1 MGFLKQD
8 APVVDYQEWSKGTRA
23 EKIVPMARHWAEVGF
38 GTPVVLHL
46 FYVVKIL
53 LYILGAWL
61 FALATKGIDGFT
73 NVGQWYAEPIVF
85 EKVVLYTMLFEV
97 VGLGCG
103 FGPLNN
109 RFFPPMGSILYWL
122 RPNTIRLPPWPRRVP
137 LTKGTTRTPF
147 DAVLYGALLVVL
159 VIALF
164 SDGTGPVAA
173 LGTTVGVLPMWEI
186 WTILGLLAVL
196 GLRDKVIFLA
206 ARGEVYASFTVAFL
220 FAGYGVDMIIAA
232 KLVCLVIWLG
242 AATSKLNKHFP
253 FVISTMMSNN
263 PVFRPRFIKR
273 MFFEHFPD
281 DLRPGRLSRWLAHFS
296 TAIEGLVPLVLFF
309 SHGGWPTYVAA
320 FVMLCF
326 HFGILSSIP
335 MGVPLEW
342 NVFMMFSVLAL
353 FVGHASVG
361 LGDMT
366 TPLPLLL
373 FVAVGGTVVIGNLFP
388 RKVSFLPGMR
398 YYAGNWDTG
407 LWCVKPS
414 AAQKIE
420 KHIVSIASMP
430 QAQMERYYGSPET
443 AQMYLYMGYAF
454 RAFNTHGR
462 AMFTLAHRAMAG
474 QNEDEY
480 VLTDGERICSTAI
493 GWNFGDGHMHN
504 EQLIEALQERCHF
517 EPGEIRVLLLDA
529 QPIHKQRQ
537 EYRLVDP
544 ATGEFERGY
553 VNVADM
559 VTRQPWD
566 DTVPVHVTWEKD
578 SAGAAGAATSSS
590 DAT

>member
-8 APVVDYQEWSKGTRA
+8 TPQVDFEEWSKGTRA
-23 EKIVPMARHWAEVGF
+23 EKIIPMARHWAEVGF
-38 GTPVVLHL
+38 GTPVLLHL
-46 FYVVKIL
+46 FYVVKIV
-53 LYILGAWL
+53 LYILAAWL
-61 FALATKGIDGFT
+61 LALTTTGIGGFT
-73 NVGQWYAEPIVF
+73 DVAHWYAEPIVF

-122 RPNTIRLPPWPRRVP
+122 RPGTIRLPPWPGRIP
-137 LTKGTTRTPF
+137 LTKGDNRTPV
-147 DAVLYGALLVVL
+147 DVLLYGALLVLL
-159 VIALF
+159 VIAVF
-164 SDGTGPVAA
+164 SDGAGPVPA
-173 LGTTVGVLPMWEI
+173 LGTTIGVLPAWQI
-186 WTILGLLAVL
+186 WAVLGVLAVL

-206 ARGEVYASFTVAFL
+206 ARGEVYASFTAAFL
-220 FAGYGVDMIIAA
+220 FAAYGVDMIVGA

-263 PVFRPRFIKR
+263 PVFRPKFIKR
-273 MFFEHFPD
+273 GFFEHFPD
-281 DLRPGRLSRWLAHFS
+281 DLRPGRRSRWLAHFS

-309 SHGGWPTYVAA
+309 SHGGWPTAIAA

-361 LGDMT
+361 LADLT
-366 TPLPLLL
+366 TPLPILL
-373 FVAVGGTVVIGNLFP
+373 FAVVAGTVVTGNLFP

-398 YYAGNWDTG
+398 YYAGNWDTT

-414 AAQKIE
+414 ADEKIAKGVVAIAAMPAAQLE
-420 KHIVSIASMP
+420 KF
-430 QAQMERYYGSPET
+430 YGSKEA
-443 AQMYLYMGYAF
+443 AQIPMYMGYAF

-462 AMFTLAHRAMAG
+462 ALFTLAHRAMAG
-474 QNEDEY
+474 HSEDDY
-480 VLTDGERICSTAI
+480 VLTDGERVTSSAI
-493 GWNFGDGHMHN
+493 GWNFGDGHFSN
-504 EQLIEALQERCHF
+504 EQLVAALQKRCHF
-517 EPGEIRVLLLDA
+517 EPGEVRIVMLDA
-529 QPIHKQRQ
+529 QPIHRQ
-537 EYRLVDP
+537 TQQYRLVDA

-553 VNVADM
+553 VQVADM
-559 VTRQPWD
+559 VTRQPWAD
-566 DTVPVHVTWEKD
+566 DVPVHVQ
-578 SAGAAGAATSSS
+578 S
-590 DAT
+590 

>member
-8 APVVDYQEWSKGTRA
+8 APVVDYEEWNKGTRA
-23 EKIVPMARHWAEVGF
+23 EKIIPMARHWAEVGF

-53 LYILGAWL
+53 LYILAAWL
-61 FALATKGIDGFT
+61 IALTTEGIDGFT
-73 NVGQWYAEPIVF
+73 NVASWYAEPIVF

-97 VGLGCG
+97 IGLGCG

-109 RFFPPMGSILYWL
+109 RFFPPMGSVLYWL
-122 RPNTIRLPPWPRRVP
+122 RPNTIRLPPWPSRVP
-137 LTKGTTRTPF
+137 LTKGTTRTPV
-147 DAVLYGALLVVL
+147 DAALYGALLVMLL
-159 VIALF
+159 VALF
-164 SDGTGPVAA
+164 SDGTGPIPA
-173 LGTTVGVLPMWEI
+173 LGTTVGVLPMWQI
-186 WTILGLLAVL
+186 WTVLGLLALL

-273 MFFEHFPD
+273 KFFEHFPD
-281 DLRPGRLSRWLAHFS
+281 DLRPGRMSRWLAHFS
-296 TAIEGLVPLVLFF
+296 TAIEGLVPLMLFF
-309 SHGGWPTYVAA
+309 SHGGWPTAIAA

-342 NVFMMFSVLAL
+342 NVFMMFCVLAL
-353 FVGHASVG
+353 FVGHAPVG
-361 LGDMT
+361 LTDMT
-366 TPLPLLL
+366 TPLPVLL
-373 FVAVGGTVVIGNLFP
+373 FLVVAGTVVVGNLFP

-398 YYAGNWDTG
+398 YYAGNWDTT

-414 AAQKIE
+414 ATEKIE
-420 KHIVSIASMP
+420 KDIVSIASMP
-430 QAQMERYYGSPET
+430 QTQMERYYGSPET

-474 QNEDEY
+474 QNEDDY

-504 EQLIEALQERCHF
+504 EQLIAAMQERCHF
-517 EPGEIRVLLLDA
+517 EPGEVRILILDA

-578 SAGAAGAATSSS
+578 SA

>member
-8 APVVDYQEWSKGTRA
+8 APVVDYEQWSKGTRA

-53 LYILGAWL
+53 LYILGGWL
-61 FALATKGIDGFT
+61 FALATKDIDGFT
-73 NVGQWYAEPIVF
+73 NVASWYAEPIVF

-97 VGLGCG
+97 IGLGCG

-122 RPNTIRLPPWPRRVP
+122 RPNTIRLPPWPNRVP
-137 LTKGTTRTPF
+137 LTTGSTRTPV
-147 DAVLYGALLVVL
+147 DALLYAALLVMLL
-159 VIALF
+159 VALF
-164 SDGTGPVAA
+164 SNGTGPIPG
-173 LGTTVGVLPMWEI
+173 LETTVGVLPMWQI

-220 FAGYGVDMIIAA
+220 FAGVDMIVAA
-232 KLVCLVIWLG
+232 KLVCLMIWLG

-273 MFFEHFPD
+273 RFFEHFPD

-309 SHGGWPTYVAA
+309 SHGGWPTAIAA

-353 FVGHASVG
+353 FVGHSQVG
-361 LGDMT
+361 LTDMT

-373 FVAVGGTVVIGNLFP
+373 FIVVAGTVIVGNLAP

-398 YYAGNWDTG
+398 YYAGNWDTT

-414 AAQKIE
+414 AAEKIE
-420 KHIVSIASMP
+420 KNIVSIASMP

-462 AMFTLAHRAMAG
+462 AMFTLAHRVMAG
-474 QNEDEY
+474 QNEDDY

-504 EQLIEALQERCHF
+504 EQLIAAMQERCHF
-517 EPGEIRVLLLDA
+517 EPGEIRILLLDA

-537 EYRLVDP
+537 EYRLVDA

-553 VNVADM
+553 VKVADM

-578 SAGAAGAATSSS
+578 SA

>member
-8 APVVDYQEWSKGTRA
+8 APVVDYEEWKKGTRA
-23 EKIVPMARHWAEVGF
+23 EKIIPMARHWAEVGF

-53 LYILGAWL
+53 LYILAAWL
-61 FALATKGIDGFT
+61 IALTTEGIDGFT
-73 NVGQWYAEPIVF
+73 NVASWYAEPIVF

-97 VGLGCG
+97 IGLGCG

-109 RFFPPMGSILYWL
+109 RFFPPMGSVLYWL
-122 RPNTIRLPPWPRRVP
+122 RPNTIRLPPWPSRVP
-137 LTKGTTRTPF
+137 LTKGTTRMPV
-147 DAVLYGALLVVL
+147 DAALYGAMLVMLLV
-159 VIALF
+159 ALF
-164 SDGTGPVAA
+164 SDGTGPIPA
-173 LGTTVGVLPMWEI
+173 LGTTVGVLPMWQI
-186 WTILGLLAVL
+186 WTVLGLLALL

-220 FAGYGVDMIIAA
+220 FAGYGVDVIIAA

-273 MFFEHFPD
+273 KFFEHFPD
-281 DLRPGRLSRWLAHFS
+281 DLRPGRMSRWLAHFS

-309 SHGGWPTYVAA
+309 SHGGWPTAIAA

-342 NVFMMFSVLAL
+342 NVFMMFCVLAL
-353 FVGHASVG
+353 FVGHAPVG
-361 LGDMT
+361 LTDMT
-366 TPLPLLL
+366 TPLPVLL
-373 FVAVGGTVVIGNLFP
+373 FLVVAGTVVVGNLFP

-398 YYAGNWDTG
+398 YYAGNWDTT

-414 AAQKIE
+414 ATEKIE
-420 KHIVSIASMP
+420 KDIVSIASMP
-430 QAQMERYYGSPET
+430 QTQMERYYGSPET

-474 QNEDEY
+474 QNEDDY

-504 EQLIEALQERCHF
+504 EQLIAAMQERCHF
-517 EPGEIRVLLLDA
+517 EPGEVRILILDA

-578 SAGAAGAATSSS
+578 SA

>member
-8 APVVDYQEWSKGTRA
+8 TPQINFEEWSKGTRA
-23 EKIVPMARHWAEVGF
+23 QKIIPMARHWAEVGF

-46 FYVVKIL
+46 FYVVKIG
-53 LYILGAWL
+53 LYILAAWL
-61 FALATKGIDGFT
+61 LALTTTGINGFT
-73 NVGQWYAEPIVF
+73 NVAHWYAEPIVF

-122 RPNTIRLPPWPRRVP
+122 RPGTVRLPPWPNRIP
-137 LTKGTTRTPF
+137 FTKGDERTAV
-147 DAVLYGALLVVL
+147 DALLYGALLVLL
-159 VIALF
+159 VIAIF
-164 SDGTGPVAA
+164 SDGTGPMPA
-173 LGTTVGVLPMWEI
+173 LGTTVGVLPAWQI
-186 WTILGLLAVL
+186 WAVLGVLAVL

-220 FAGYGVDMIIAA
+220 FAGYGVDMIIGA

-273 MFFEHFPD
+273 AFFEHFPD
-281 DLRPGRLSRWLAHFS
+281 DLRPGRPSRWLAHFS

-309 SHGGWPTYVAA
+309 SHGGWPTAIAA

-342 NVFMMFSVLAL
+342 NVFMMFSVLSL
-353 FVGHASVG
+353 FVGHAAVG
-361 LGDMT
+361 LGDLT
-366 TPLPLLL
+366 TPLPILL
-373 FVAVGGTVVIGNLFP
+373 FAVVAGTVVTGNLLP

-398 YYAGNWDTG
+398 YYAGNWDTT
-407 LWCVKPS
+407 LWCIKPS
-414 AAQKIE
+414 ADAKIA
-420 KHIVSIASMP
+420 KGIVAIASMP
-430 QAQMERYYGSPET
+430 AAQLEKFYGSKEA
-443 AQMYLYMGYAF
+443 AQIPMYMGYAF

-462 AMFTLAHRAMAG
+462 ALFTLAHRAMAG
-474 QNEDEY
+474 QNEDDY
-480 VLTDGERICSTAI
+480 VLTDGERLCSTAI
-493 GWNFGDGHMHN
+493 GWNFGDGHFSN
-504 EQLIEALQERCHF
+504 EQLVAALQKRCHF
-517 EPGEIRVLLLDA
+517 EPGEVRVVMLDA
-529 QPIHKQRQ
+529 QPIHKQTQ
-537 EYRLVDP
+537 QYRLVDA

-553 VNVADM
+553 VRVADM
-559 VTRQPWD
+559 VTRQPWAD
-566 DTVPVHVTWEKD
+566 DVPVQVLSRVTP
-578 SAGAAGAATSSS
+578 A
-590 DAT
+590 

>member
-8 APVVDYQEWSKGTRA
+8 APVVDHEQWSKGTRA

-53 LYILGAWL
+53 LYILGGWL

-73 NVGQWYAEPIVF
+73 NVASWYAEPIVF

-97 VGLGCG
+97 IGLGCG

-122 RPNTIRLPPWPRRVP
+122 RPNTIRLPPWPNRVP
-137 LTKGTTRTPF
+137 LTTGSTRTPV
-147 DAVLYGALLVVL
+147 DALLYAALLVMLL
-159 VIALF
+159 VALF
-164 SDGTGPVAA
+164 SNGTGPIPA
-173 LGTTVGVLPMWEI
+173 LETTVGVLPMWQI

-220 FAGYGVDMIIAA
+220 FAGVDMIVAA

-273 MFFEHFPD
+273 KFFEHFPD

-296 TAIEGLVPLVLFF
+296 TAVEGLVPLVLFF
-309 SHGGWPTYVAA
+309 SHGGWPTAIAA

-353 FVGHASVG
+353 FVGHSQVG
-361 LGDMT
+361 LTDMT

-373 FVAVGGTVVIGNLFP
+373 FIVVAGTVIVGNLAP

-398 YYAGNWDTG
+398 YYAGNWDTT

-414 AAQKIE
+414 AAEKIE
-420 KHIVSIASMP
+420 KNIVSIASMP

-474 QNEDEY
+474 QNEDDY

-504 EQLIEALQERCHF
+504 EQLIAAMQERCHF
-517 EPGEIRVLLLDA
+517 EPGEIRILLLDA

-537 EYRLVDP
+537 EYRLVDA

-553 VNVADM
+553 VKVADM

-578 SAGAAGAATSSS
+578 SA